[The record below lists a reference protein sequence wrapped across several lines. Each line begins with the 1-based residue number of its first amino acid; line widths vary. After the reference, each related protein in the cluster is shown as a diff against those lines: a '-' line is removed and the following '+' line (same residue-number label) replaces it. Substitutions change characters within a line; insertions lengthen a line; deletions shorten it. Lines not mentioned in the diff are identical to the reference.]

1 MRRPVRLF
9 GFVASL
15 GLLLA
20 TVAPIHASTIDDF
33 ARVIRSRHAGATFV
47 QVEGCRQTEVFIS
60 AMDAK
65 FGSRPGPVNVQ
76 GLVGVFYRE
85 SDACAEP
92 GPRGYPV
99 TFTADAQSLD
109 RLVTAPRFGT
119 ASISAQLSGTDGD
132 GNPVQIGLEIDWSAA
147 EAFTRSHVSG
157 NGWFPAD
164 ASHGAAVHT
173 FSHGLRAAAVASG
186 VVTVNG
192 TSTVL
197 APTWD
202 ASLEQVRYFCQVIQH
217 PQGGFDVDC

>member
-1 MRRPVRLF
+1 MRRPLRLV
-9 GFVASL
+9 GVLASV

-20 TVAPIHASTIDDF
+20 VVAPIQASTIEDF

-47 QVEGCRQTEVFIS
+47 QVDGCTQTEVFVS
-60 AMDAK
+60 AMHATY
-65 FGSRPGPVNVQ
+65 GSRPGPVNKQ

-99 TFTADAQSLD
+99 LVTADAQSLD
-109 RLVTAPRFGT
+109 SLMTAPRFGT
-119 ASISAQLSGTDGD
+119 AWVSTVMPGMDGD
-132 GNPVQIGLEIDWSAA
+132 GNPVQIELDITWAAA
-147 EAFTRSHVSG
+147 EAFTRSRVAG
-157 NGWFPAD
+157 NGWFPED
-164 ASHGAAVHT
+164 EKQGARVHT
-173 FSHGLRAAAVASG
+173 FSHGLRAAAVATGS
-186 VVTVNG
+186 VTVNG
-192 TSTVL
+192 VRTEL